1 MLLQQLFNI
10 KLEDAHQLLDTLVEF
25 CQNASR
31 LFTGEQKADLQFILD
46 LYTENNE
53 TNNTDKQAAAASEN
67 KLAQVSVSE
76 NSEKLKLIKE
86 SANTKRKLL
95 VDHYTYAKKVLALYK
110 EKENQQTSAQTSY
123 SRAVDTL
130 DLFIQRTFESQKKA
144 TEETTSFKA
153 ENIKQVELQKTVHS
167 KIDGFINEKRKIDTQ
182 LEKIIKEI
190 QSFDDSFSQA
200 QVKIDEL
207 SAKIDKSEQALKNI
221 EFEQNALQSVKTV
234 VSKEATARLKADTEV
249 KREYAS
255 SQTGLHNAAIELITT
270 LDELLD
276 DNLKM
281 LDLVKTQLET
291 KTDEIVLLMCFV
303 EAPVLLKGI
312 QKVDELWN
320 KQIIVEIEQ
329 IRQLSD
335 APTTINTSYESVNIK
350 FKQVEEKRK
359 AVEALLEK
367 EKPKETNK

>member
-1 MLLQQLFNI
+1 MLLQELFNI
-10 KLEDAHQLLDTLVEF
+10 KLEDAQQLLNTLVEF

-53 TNNTDKQAAAASEN
+53 TNTTDKQVVSTAEN
-67 KLAQVSVSE
+67 NPAQVSVSE

-95 VDHYTYAKKVLALYK
+95 VDHYTHAKKVLALYK
-110 EKENQQTSAQTSY
+110 EKESQQSSAQTSH
-123 SRAVDTL
+123 SKVVEAL
-130 DLFIQRTFESQKKA
+130 DSFIQRAFESQKKA
-144 TEETTSFKA
+144 TEDVDSFKA
-153 ENIKQVELQKTVHS
+153 ENIKQTELQKTLRS
-167 KIDGFINEKRKIDTQ
+167 KIEEFVNEKRKIDTQ
-182 LEKIIKEI
+182 LEKINKEI
-190 QSFDDSFSQA
+190 RNSDDSFSQA
-200 QVKIDEL
+200 QVKVDEL
-207 SAKIDKSEQALKNI
+207 SAKIDKSEQALKNA
-221 EFEQNALQSVKTV
+221 EFEQNAMQSVKAV
-234 VSKEATARLKADTEV
+234 VGKEATARLKADTEV
-249 KREYAS
+249 KREYAN

-329 IRQLSD
+329 IRQLGD
-335 APTTINTSYESVNIK
+335 APATINTSYESVNVK